1 VSAFEPIKVVHV
13 SLDEPLAPL
22 PVEERYGEVL
32 LFVERAGRM
41 LGRVSLPAL
50 PVVPPEIQ
58 RDAIAR
64 ELGEQVWQDDFRQAL
79 ARACGATRRTGLPE
93 PTVSVIVCTRD
104 RPDDLE
110 RCLASLE
117 QLEQQ
122 PLEVVVVDNCPS
134 DSRTREVCDRH
145 PVRYVLEP
153 VPGQTRARNRGIVES
168 RGELVAFTDDDCVVD
183 PRWLNGLAAELEDPL
198 VMGITGFVAPLELES
213 EAQAMFD
220 AHGSFFWGYER
231 WVVDGTQVDPATTAC
246 TVGAGAN
253 SIFTRR
259 LFEEVGLFAE
269 DLGPGTPACAADDFD
284 MYWRILAAG
293 YRIVFDPARLI
304 WHRHRRDQDALRRIL
319 HEYGVS
325 TSAYAAR
332 RLVSD
337 RELSAIRVLAWW
349 WFSHFP
355 HDVAAIVRGRRLHV
369 PLRYALR
376 EVWGTL
382 AGPWALF
389 KSRRSRR
396 GIPPLELTPAPP
408 PEPEPFR
415 VTAAAPPSISVVVPS
430 CNRCDLL
437 IDLLRALAVQT
448 YPADRFEAVV
458 VLDGSTDRSAE
469 AARALDV
476 PYRVNVVEQEN
487 AGVAAARNRGTEEAA
502 EPIVLFIDDDIIPGR
517 ICVAEHAEAH
527 AGAGPNHVALGYC
540 PPVID
545 GGLWAQTVRAWWEDH
560 YRRKLSPGHVWTY
573 VDFVTGNTSM
583 PRPLLQDL
591 GGFDPA
597 FRVSRD
603 DWELAVRLFRRNPSF
618 GFYPG
623 TAAKHYLNTSLEG
636 AVRLQ
641 RKIGTL
647 DVILTRRHPEF
658 VPHLPIANATGIRRD
673 PTDRELARRLAKA
686 NRLER
691 MHLRGKWRAVSGK
704 LLWRAYLRG
713 VLDAVSSKEDLAALV
728 GPLYSQPYS
737 TIPVQLDGAAAFGGV
752 ATSALELELR
762 LDGRSIGRVGNVTPG
777 GQWDSDQAVQRLEDL
792 AWPARAGLLEAEL
805 NGSATAVALRA
816 GGGGDG
822 D

>member
-13 SLDEPLAPL
+13 SLDEPLAAL
-22 PVEERYGEVL
+22 PVEERYGQVL
-32 LFVERAGRM
+32 LVVERAGRM

-50 PVVPPEIQ
+50 PVVPAEVQ
-58 RDAIAR
+58 RDAITQ
-64 ELGEQVWQDDFRQAL
+64 ELGERVWEDGFREAL

-93 PTVSVIVCTRD
+93 PTVSVVVCTRD

-117 QLEQQ
+117 QLEQR

-134 DSRTREVCDRH
+134 DERTREVCDRH
-145 PVRYVLEP
+145 TVRYVLEP
-153 VPGQTRARNRGIVES
+153 FPGQTRARNRGIVEA

-183 PRWLNGLAAELEDPL
+183 PRWLNGLAVELEDPL
-198 VMGITGFVAPLELES
+198 VMGITGFVAPVELET
-213 EAQAMFD
+213 EAQAMFE
-220 AHGSFFWGYER
+220 AHGGFFWGYQR
-231 WVVDGTQVDPATTAC
+231 RVVDGTQVDPATTAC
-246 TVGAGAN
+246 TLGAGAN
-253 SIFTRR
+253 SIFVRR

-269 DLGPGTPACAADDFD
+269 DLGPGTPARAADDFD

-304 WHRHRRDQDALRRIL
+304 WHRHRREQSALRRIL
-319 HEYGVS
+319 YEYGLS
-325 TSAYAAR
+325 SSAYALR
-332 RLVSD
+332 RLVRD
-337 RELSAIRVLAWW
+337 RELSALRVLTWW
-349 WFSHFP
+349 WFTHFR
-355 HDVAAIVRGRRLHV
+355 HDVAAILRGRRLRI
-369 PLRYALR
+369 PLGYALR

-382 AGPWALF
+382 MAPWALMR
-389 KSRRSRR
+389 SRRSRR
-396 GIPPLELTPAPP
+396 GIPPLELPPAPP
-408 PEPEPFR
+408 PEPAPFK
-415 VTAAAPPSISVVVPS
+415 VTGAPPPSISVVIPS

-437 IDLLRALAVQT
+437 LDLLRALAAQT
-448 YPADRFEAVV
+448 YPAEAFEAVV

-469 AARALDV
+469 AVRALDV
-476 PYRVNVVEQEN
+476 PYRVNVVEQVN
-487 AGVAAARNRGTEEAA
+487 AGVAAARNRGIEEAK

-517 ICVAEHAEAH
+517 ACLAEHATAH
-527 AGAGPNHVALGYC
+527 AEAGPNHVALGYC
-540 PPVID
+540 PPVTD
-545 GGLWAQTVRAWWEDH
+545 GGWWAQTVRAWWEDH

-583 PRPLLQDL
+583 PRELLREL

-603 DWELAVRLFRRNPSF
+603 DWELAVRLFQRNPSF

-658 VPHLPIANATGIRRD
+658 VPHLPIANATGIRRE
-673 PTDRELARRLAKA
+673 PTERELSGGLAKA
-686 NRLER
+686 RLLER
-691 MHLRGKWRAVSGK
+691 MRARGKWRAVSGR

-713 VLDAVSSKEDLAALV
+713 VLDGVSSKEDLTALV
-728 GPLYSQPYS
+728 GPLHSQPHS
-737 TIPVQLDGAAAFGGV
+737 TIRVQLDGAAAFGGV
-752 ATSALELELR
+752 ATEALELELR
-762 LDGRSIGRVGNVTPG
+762 LDGRSLGRVGNVTQG
-777 GQWDSDQAVQRLEDL
+777 GQWDADQAIRRLESL
-792 AWPARAGLLEAEL
+792 AWPARAELLEAEL
-805 NGSATAVALRA
+805 NGSGAGTLRA
-816 GGGGDG
+816 GAGVDG